1 MSRAAASVAIAV
13 FVAAA
18 LVAPAARADDPIPP
32 SSAPEP
38 SAREGGDDATEGPS
52 ASWRSVVVRVGA
64 IGAYRGLFDLRILGG
79 GLAASI
85 GGESQTVGGH
95 ANMYIVKAQSAA
107 GLQVVEW
114 GLSGTAE
121 WRVDNVRLGF
131 GGGWTYFGVQR
142 ATDGSF
148 LQSFGPMALL
158 RAGYDF
164 GERSGLYVL
173 GDCQVQLQAGD
184 AVVWGPTVQLGYR
197 F

>member
-1 MSRAAASVAIAV
+1 MKR
-13 FVAAA
+13 VAAA
-18 LVAPAARADDPIPP
+18 LAIAAVAAGALVPRAARADEPDPPA
-32 SSAPEP
+32 SEAEATAPQH
-38 SAREGGDDATEGPS
+38 GDDAAEGPPPT
-52 ASWRSVVVRVGA
+52 WRALVLRVGA
-64 IGAYRGLFDLRILGG
+64 VGAYRSVYDLRILGG

-95 ANMYIVKAQSAA
+95 ANMVLVKAQSGA

-114 GLSGTAE
+114 AVTGTVE

-142 ATDGSF
+142 ATDGSY
-148 LQSFGPMALL
+148 LQSFGPTALL

-164 GERSGLYVL
+164 GEKSGFYVL
-173 GDCQVQLQAGD
+173 GDWQAQLQAGG
-184 AVVWGPTVQLGYR
+184 AVVWGPTLQAGYR